1 MKRKTILIIMCVLLV
16 LSILTMP
23 SCLGSKSAS
32 GACGDS
38 IKWKYSANET
48 LTLKGAGAI
57 PDCVSLFGGFT
68 APWRDYKISKIVIKS
83 GITSIGAGAF
93 YESDATSVT
102 IPESVTKIG
111 DSAFYGCNS
120 LTDIYYSGTEEQ
132 WEEIVIGYGNGKI
145 NNAEIH
151 YNHVGIG
158 GIVTIVFVIGAV
170 SFFALLSVAAV
181 IVAVILYKRKNIKTV
196 TE

>member
-1 MKRKTILIIMCVLLV
+1 MCVFLV
-16 LSILTMP
+16 LSVLTMP
-23 SCLGSKSAS
+23 SCSGSRSS
-32 GACGDS
+32 GTCGDS

-57 PDCVSLFGGFT
+57 PNCISLFSGHS
-68 APWRDYKISKIVIKS
+68 APWRDYKITKIVIKS

-93 YESDATSVT
+93 WESDVTSVT

-111 DSAFYGCNS
+111 DSAFNGCNS
-120 LTDIYYSGTEEQ
+120 LTDVYYSGTEEQ

-145 NNAEIH
+145 ENAEIH
-151 YNHVGIG
+151 YNHVGAG
-158 GIVTIVFVIGAV
+158 GIVLIILTIGVVL
-170 SFFALLSVAAV
+170 FFALLSIAAV
-181 IVAVILYKRKNIKTV
+181 VVVVILYKRKNTKIV